1 MTARQRTLSEWLER
15 QETVHVRSIDLG
27 LDRVAVVAREL
38 DLTKPPYRVITVA
51 GTNGKGSTVAH
62 LEAIL
67 LGHGYRAGS
76 LTSPH
81 LLRYNERVR
90 VDGREAED
98 AELVRVFDRIEAARG
113 ATTLTFFE
121 YNTLAALAIFAD
133 RGVDVAVLEVG
144 LGGRLDAVNIVDA
157 DVAVLCSVGFDH
169 RDWLG
174 DTLDAIGAEKA
185 GIFRSG
191 RPAVL
196 GTPQMPASVF
206 AKAESIGARLA
217 IAERDFSWSTESGR
231 WSYRGLA
238 ASLDDLPPPA
248 LAGGIQYRNA
258 ATALAAYESVEGLR
272 GLDCGKVAEAL
283 RAVRLPGR
291 FQTVRLSAPH
301 GAVADAVEWVLDVSH
316 NEPAARV
323 LEENLCARRPEGRTY
338 AVCSILRDKDV
349 EAIGR
354 AIAPAIDEWIV
365 CGAPGT
371 RGSTASELA
380 ARLAGTVSTPRLTDT
395 VREGLSLARSLAA
408 AGDRVVVFGSFTTVT
423 SALEWLDEVVATAS
437 TRPELSGPE
446 PAAQPGRSDRAR
458 SGAHG
463 HA

>member
-1 MTARQRTLSEWLER
+1 MTARPRTLSEWLER

-27 LDRVAVVAREL
+27 LDRVSAVAREL
-38 DLTKPPYRVITVA
+38 DLTKPAYRVITVA
-51 GTNGKGSTVAH
+51 GTNGKGSTVAS

-67 LGHGYRAGS
+67 LGHGYRTGS

-98 AELVRVFDRIEAARG
+98 DELVRAFDRIEAARG

-133 RGVDVAVLEVG
+133 RAVDVAVLEVG

-206 AKAESIGARLA
+206 AAAEKVGARLV
-217 IAERDFSWSTESGR
+217 IGERDFLWSSEPER
-231 WSYRGLA
+231 WSYRGL
-238 ASLDDLPPPA
+238 SSRLDDLPPPA
-248 LAGGIQYRNA
+248 LAGRIQYRNA
-258 ATALAAYESVEGLR
+258 ATALAAYESLAGSR
-272 GLDCGKVAEAL
+272 GLDVGRVTEAL

-291 FQTVRLSAPH
+291 FQTVHLPVPGGDA
-301 GAVADAVEWVLDVSH
+301 ADAVEWVLDVSH
-316 NEPAARV
+316 NEPAAEV
-323 LEENLCARRPEGRTY
+323 LEENLCARRPAGRTY

-354 AIAPAIDEWIV
+354 AIAPAIDAWIV
-365 CGAPGT
+365 CGAPGV

-380 ARLAGTVSTPRLTDT
+380 ARLLGTVSTPSLADT
-395 VREGLSLARSLAA
+395 VREGLNLARSRARV
-408 AGDRVVVFGSFTTVT
+408 GDRVVVFGSFTTVT
-423 SALEWLDEVVATAS
+423 SALEWLGEAQGSEATR
-437 TRPELSGPE
+437 TDLSRPE
-446 PAAQPGRSDRAR
+446 PAAQAVRSDRAR